1 MTKGWTGVNA
11 PVPGSILA
19 AVNVYWA
26 TRRYT
31 AQTDRVLDNRAVG
44 YGVLLA
50 LRGTVNIRSAGRAWL
65 VTPGLVFVRR
75 PHVAYDFEFGTDSE
89 CLSVG
94 LRATLFGSL
103 DLLSGIDAPRL
114 WEPTSDDHD
123 LLCACLGEMVNTTGR
138 TEPAARLVTTGLAQ
152 AVVGL
157 VCRALTPAQ
166 AASRLLSTPPWLSA
180 ALLAA
185 ERDPGVSVSE
195 LAQVAAYS
203 EGQLRRLFHAH
214 LGLSP
219 HAFLQARRLEAARHL
234 LETTDQPIGT
244 IADRLGFASAPHFT
258 RLFKKVYGLGPR
270 DHRRQTSS
278 LPV

>member
-1 MTKGWTGVNA
+1 MVQGWPWLNTPA
-11 PVPGSILA
+11 PGMPTASVS
-19 AVNVYWA
+19 VHWA
-26 TRRYT
+26 TRRFT
-31 AQTDRVLDNRAVG
+31 PRGEVVTDNRAVS
-44 YGVLLA
+44 YGLL
-50 LRGTVNIRSAGRAWL
+50 LTVRGRVTVRSAGQTWQ
-65 VTPGLVFVRR
+65 VTEGAAFLRSPS
-75 PHVAYDFEFGTDSE
+75 VAYDYTFAPDGEF
-89 CLSVG
+89 LSVG
-94 LRATLFGSL
+94 LLATLFGSFDAMRGL
-103 DLLSGIDAPRL
+103 GAPRL
-114 WEPTSDDHD
+114 WRPEPSDAS
-123 LLCACLGEMVNTTGR
+123 LLTACLGQLAETTGR